1 MNNHQIINGF
11 EIDEISKIFSLL
23 LNHRRRNTE
32 ERQQTVEKKH
42 KEMSNVNWRS
52 EPDWKKKRQQRSNR
66 WTFSLFFILFY
77 YYFFFH
83 FFSILFFVQWK
94 CLPSLFPL
102 PRSRLFDLF
111 FPAFWMFPLKLLR
124 PEIDVVFKSNL
135 RFDQCY
141 FRNEP
146 FADWTLHFL
155 FAIIKMNGK
164 FRPLLNDIAHDQHHS
179 VTCQNIFT

>member
-66 WTFSLFFILFY
+66 WTFSLFLFY
-77 YYFFFH
+77 FIIIFFFFI
-83 FFSILFFVQWK
+83 FFYFV
-94 CLPSLFPL
+94 
-102 PRSRLFDLF
+102 
-111 FPAFWMFPLKLLR
+111 
-124 PEIDVVFKSNL
+124 
-135 RFDQCY
+135 
-141 FRNEP
+141 
-146 FADWTLHFL
+146 
-155 FAIIKMNGK
+155 
-164 FRPLLNDIAHDQHHS
+164 FRPMEVSSISFPSPSISSFWLILSSLLNVSFEAFKAGNWRS
-179 VTCQNIFT
+179 VQIKSPIRSMLFSKRTICRLNVAFFICNH